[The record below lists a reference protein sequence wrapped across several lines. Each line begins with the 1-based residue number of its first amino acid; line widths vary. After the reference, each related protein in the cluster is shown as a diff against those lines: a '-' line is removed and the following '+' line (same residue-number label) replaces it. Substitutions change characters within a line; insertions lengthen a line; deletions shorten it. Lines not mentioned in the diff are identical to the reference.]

1 MTYQDLRPL
10 RRAIDRHRAKRK
22 LRKIAMRTSYTLST
36 LCFICAAIVCGESN
50 YPGWLIVSLMAAFLG
65 GMMGFAWLGGKLN
78 G

>member
-10 RRAIDRHRAKRK
+10 RRAIARHHAKRK
-22 LRKIAMRTSYTLST
+22 LRKISIRASYTISA
-36 LCFICAAIVCGESN
+36 LCFAAAAISCGESN
-50 YPGWLIVSLMAAFLG
+50 YPGWLIVSLMVAFLG